1 MNPQRQE
8 SLLAL
13 LSPQK
18 IFSPVPIK
26 IPTFLTNQKQNGI
39 NKTNT
44 HTYPP
49 TILGKK
55 IKKYILWTIDINH
68 LSA

>member
-13 LSPQK
+13 RSPQK

-26 IPTFLTNQKQNGI
+26 IPTFLTNQKQNGF

-55 IKKYILWTIDINH
+55 IKKHILWTIDINH